1 MQTIERV
8 VEVLQIQCQEVIR
21 HVTAPQIQEV
31 IRQVTVP
38 TVVLAVDE

>member
-8 VEVLQIQCQEVIR
+8 VKVLQIQCQEFIR

-31 IRQVTVP
+31 IRRVTIP
-38 TVVLAVDE
+38 TVVLEIDE